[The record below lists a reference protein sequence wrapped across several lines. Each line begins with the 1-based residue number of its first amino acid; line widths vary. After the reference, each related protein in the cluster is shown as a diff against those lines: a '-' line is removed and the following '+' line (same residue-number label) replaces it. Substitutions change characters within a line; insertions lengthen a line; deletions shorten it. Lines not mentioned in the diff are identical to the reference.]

1 MTSSDRSP
9 GRSTDRSTDRES
21 SSRVGNPSAESERGL
36 EGDMGVS
43 SERTGP
49 YDGVEDTGTVGSA
62 KGRTDGAS
70 ETHPG
75 EVEPST
81 EEHRQVQEIEENSAE
96 LRSHEHVRAANPHPR
111 RDDS

>member
-1 MTSSDRSP
+1 MSSRDSSSDRS
-9 GRSTDRSTDRES
+9 TEREAS
-21 SSRVGNPSAESERGL
+21 SKVANPNAESEHGL

-75 EVEPST
+75 QVEPST
-81 EEHRQVQEIEENSAE
+81 EEHRQVQEVEENAAE
-96 LRSHEHVRAANPHPR
+96 LPSHEHVRAANPHPR
-111 RDDS
+111 REDG

>member
-1 MTSSDRSP
+1 MTSS
-9 GRSTDRSTDRES
+9 DRES
-21 SSRVGNPSAESERGL
+21 SSRAGNPNAESEHGL
-36 EGDMGVS
+36 EGGMGVS

-49 YDGVEDTGTVGSA
+49 YAGVEDTGTVGSA

-81 EEHRQVQEIEENSAE
+81 EEHRQVQEVEENSAE
-96 LRSHEHVRAANPHPR
+96 LPSHEHIRAANPHPH
-111 RDDS
+111 RDES